1 MKSALRSRGIW
12 RRQLTEAAVAHEA
25 TSNGECCCASKVYL
39 CVTRQ
44 TTDRTS
50 NKGVASTID
59 QIESLS

>member
-1 MKSALRSRGIW
+1 MLLRFEGLPVR
-12 RRQLTEAAVAHEA
+12 
-25 TSNGECCCASKVYL
+25 
-39 CVTRQ
+39 TRQ